1 MLRGSY
7 GDAFSADGYVTLP
20 ARDRAAF
27 AQGAVVLL
35 PLMAANELWIYPL
48 ADAPPARAVRYAAK
62 AVLRLDAEGRILLP
76 RAMRALA
83 VANELRRLVGAGA
96 CFTLR
101 SADPIAARARRRGLN
116 PRFAERKRT
125 RLTG

>member
-7 GDAFSADGYVTLP
+7 GNAFSADGYITLP
-20 ARDRAAF
+20 ARDRAVF

-62 AVLRLDAEGRILLP
+62 AVLRLDADGRILLP
-76 RAMRALA
+76 RAMRAIA
-83 VANELRRLVGAGA
+83 TANELRRLVGAGA
-96 CFTLR
+96 CFALR
-101 SADPIAARARRRGLN
+101 TPDAVLARRRRGLN
-116 PRFAERKRT
+116 PRFGERRSS
-125 RLTG
+125 LTG